1 MESAGGLLA
10 GKPQGD
16 GRRSQARAIV
26 SDKLQQSLSQ
36 FEALADELALTPGNL
51 ALAWLLSQPA
61 VVSVISG
68 PGTVAQFESM
78 LHVPDIE
85 LDSATLFRLD
95 EIFPPCGAAPEAYAW

>member
-1 MESAGGLLA
+1 M
-10 GKPQGD
+10 
-16 GRRSQARAIV
+16 